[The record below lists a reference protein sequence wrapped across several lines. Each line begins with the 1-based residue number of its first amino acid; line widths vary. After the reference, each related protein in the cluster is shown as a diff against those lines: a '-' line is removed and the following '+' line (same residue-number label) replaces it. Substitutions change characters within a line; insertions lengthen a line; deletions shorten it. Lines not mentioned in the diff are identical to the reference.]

1 MERFDGLIE
10 RNQIEKG
17 GSFYLQS
24 KIFWAK
30 EHLMKDFA
38 TELNESNWN
47 PGATPQEPIETD

>member
-38 TELNESNWN
+38 AELNESKWN
-47 PGATPQEPIETD
+47 PGAATEEPEEE